1 MNFEDIKK
9 EMDEA
14 VNRDEKVVLSQV
26 DLNRGKS
33 NPVQK
38 IRSNMKKEIWT
49 QLACIVIFMVYP
61 LVVQMPEFNE
71 AVYYI
76 FMFITSL
83 MTMAYIIK
91 LSFFLKK
98 TSNFAANTKD
108 AIQSFVF
115 DAKLTL
121 EVYKSFIIAG
131 SLLLPFPV
139 FALLAGNG
147 QSAGEHLNF
156 EKWFLLNITRTELG
170 ILIVAYLLIAVLI
183 YFITAGWARFMYG
196 RYLKEL
202 ETVIT
207 DLED

>member
-1 MNFEDIKK
+1 MNFEDLKK
-9 EMDEA
+9 EMDES
-14 VNRDEKVVLSQV
+14 VNRDEKVALFPV
-26 DLNRGKS
+26 DLNRGKN

-49 QLACIVIFMVYP
+49 QLVCIVIFMVYP
-61 LVVQMPEFNE
+61 VVVQMPDLNE

-83 MTMAYIIK
+83 MTMAYLIK

-139 FALLAGNG
+139 FALVVGN
-147 QSAGEHLNF
+147 SMSGEQADF
-156 EKWFLLNITRTELG
+156 EKWFLLNISTTELS
-170 ILIVAYLLIAVLI
+170 ILIVAYILIAVLV
-183 YFITAGWARFMYG
+183 YFITAGWARLMYG

-207 DLED
+207 HLED